1 MSYFE
6 FINQVKICSGDNA
19 LCNVVHELKYLG
31 ATRPLILSDK
41 GLEKVGTLKNVIKVF
56 NKNELDTT
64 RVYTDIPTDSSTDT
78 INQIVQVYKDNGADS
93 IVAIGGGRGIDTAKG
108 VKLVLS
114 QEVDDILKL
123 EGNEIMPLGKL
134 VPFIVIPTT
143 CGTGSECT
151 AVAVIKNSQTHVKME
166 FISPTLL
173 PNVAVLDS
181 SVIETLPPKLLA
193 TTSIDA
199 LTHAIEGYSCL
210 QRNPIS
216 QSFSI
221 TAIRLITENLFLA
234 INHPKK
240 VEYKYNLL
248 NASTVAGI
256 SFSNSMVGIVHA
268 IGHALG
274 SYKVPHGNA
283 MAILLPTCL
292 KFNADV
298 MSEEYS
304 QLLLYFKGADYY
316 VSIPEDDRPNAFVT
330 AVKELVDMAS
340 NLTGFS
346 LKLTDYGI
354 TENDLE
360 DIANTA
366 INDGASAINPKL
378 FTRKNIISILK
389 EVL

>member
-93 IVAIGGGRGIDTAKG
+93 IVAIGGGSVIDTAKG

>member
-56 NKNELDTT
+56 NKNGLDTT
-64 RVYTDIPTDSSTDT
+64 RVFTDIPTDSSTDT

-93 IVAIGGGRGIDTAKG
+93 IVAIGGGSVIDTAKG

>member
-64 RVYTDIPTDSSTDT
+64 RVFTDIPTDSSTDT

-93 IVAIGGGRGIDTAKG
+93 IVAIGGGSVIDTAKG

>member
-64 RVYTDIPTDSSTDT
+64 RVFTDIPTDSSTDT

-93 IVAIGGGRGIDTAKG
+93 IVAIGGGSVIDTAKG

-240 VEYKYNLL
+240 IEYKYNLL

-354 TENDLE
+354 TENNLE

>member
-64 RVYTDIPTDSSTDT
+64 RVFTDIPTDSSTDT

-93 IVAIGGGRGIDTAKG
+93 IVAIGGGSVIDTAKG

-134 VPFIVIPTT
+134 LPFIVIPTT

-166 FISPTLL
+166 FVSPTLL

-354 TENDLE
+354 TENNLE

>member
-64 RVYTDIPTDSSTDT
+64 RVFTDIPTDSSTDT

-93 IVAIGGGRGIDTAKG
+93 VVAIGGGSVIDTAKG

>member
-64 RVYTDIPTDSSTDT
+64 RVFTDIPTDSSTDT

-93 IVAIGGGRGIDTAKG
+93 IVAIGGGSVIDTAKG

-123 EGNEIMPLGKL
+123 EGNEIMPLGNL
-134 VPFIVIPTT
+134 VPFIEIPTT

-199 LTHAIEGYSCL
+199 L
-210 QRNPIS
+210 
-216 QSFSI
+216 

-316 VSIPEDDRPNAFVT
+316 VSIPEDDRPNALVT

-354 TENDLE
+354 TENNLE

>member
-19 LCNVVHELKYLG
+19 LCNATHELSYLG
-31 ATRPLILSDK
+31 ANKPMILSDK
-41 GLEKVGTLKNVIKVF
+41 GLEKVGTLKTVLKVF
-56 NKNELDTT
+56 SKNNLDTS
-64 RVYTDIPTDSSTDT
+64 RVFTDIPTDSSTDT
-78 INQIVQVYKDNGADS
+78 INQIVKTYKECGADS
-93 IVAIGGGRGIDTAKG
+93 IIAIGGGSVIDTAKG

-114 QEVDDILKL
+114 QDVDDILKL

-134 VPFIVIPTT
+134 VPFIVVPTT

-151 AVAVIKNSQTHVKME
+151 AVAVIKNSETHIKME

-173 PNVAVLDS
+173 PNVAILDS
-181 SVIETLPPKLLA
+181 MVIETLPPKLMA

-216 QSFSI
+216 QSYSI
-221 TAIRLITENLFLA
+221 TAIKLITENLFLA

-256 SFSNSMVGIVHA
+256 AFSNSMVGIVHA

-298 MSEEYS
+298 MAEEYS
-304 QLLLYFKGADYY
+304 ELLLYFKGPEYY
-316 VSIPEDDRPNAFVT
+316 VSIQADDRANAFVK
-330 AVKELVDMAS
+330 AVKEFVDLAS

-346 LKLTDYGI
+346 LKLSDYGV
-354 TENDLE
+354 TENDL
-360 DIANTA
+360 DAIADTA
-366 INDGASAINPKL
+366 INDGASAVNPKL
-378 FTRKNIISILK
+378 FTRKNVISILK

>member
-93 IVAIGGGRGIDTAKG
+93 IVAIGGGSVIDTAKG

-346 LKLTDYGI
+346 QK
-354 TENDLE
+354 
-360 DIANTA
+360 
-366 INDGASAINPKL
+366 
-378 FTRKNIISILK
+378 
-389 EVL
+389 

>member
-64 RVYTDIPTDSSTDT
+64 RVFTDIPTDSSTDT

-93 IVAIGGGRGIDTAKG
+93 IVAIGGGSVIDTAKG

-210 QRNPIS
+210 QRNLIS